1 MAVLSGQASKR
12 GSLILAPPSVIEAP
26 LSPIKPVQITVLEA
40 RDLKGVK
47 GDTPVTYVRAEYNG
61 VILGDSLKIDVS
73 SDGTVKYNF
82 TTSFEYNSD
91 GPNSLDDIAHKPL
104 FLTVTEVLPKEKKQ
118 KEEKT
123 VALGQAVVDL
133 LPLLEGQC
141 SFRATVPLHPVPGSP
156 LESLRPDAKCGLEV
170 SVSIQ
175 ESLLSV
181 SQLSG
186 GNLLRVTL
194 EAAYSVPEVF
204 VPTGPQQNYMVCL
217 QVPTVGEKEY
227 PLAFKNGIL
236 KLGGEKEP
244 IPRPKKWPIS
254 NILAPGAQ
262 NIPDSFIV
270 GGPYEEEDGE
280 LNKTEDREFRI
291 QAECIKKRIV
301 WDLERRCYL
310 DPPAVLS
317 LQKRIAECRYWPVEI
332 TRVPVVTS
340 TKGKS
345 SKLDKG
351 DDDGQIF
358 FHGVAYVN
366 MVPLLYP
373 GVKRIRGAFRVF
385 AYQDSEVFG
394 KTKCLFSILRD
405 LGHQANLNKL
415 GPVITAASSP
425 HSKAMPSRN
434 QKEDKMTKEKDVLRK
449 MSTTLKSQVSETAI
463 ETEATVCQN
472 LEGQQYVD
480 AGTFL
485 VMEIELAKALVPKR
499 LPEELASR
507 VKEMILPR
515 PQLPRRSAGAKKAVE
530 DYHNQITSIAGA
542 ILDEYHELFGKQM
555 VDGGVI
561 DHHTLEEQK
570 CQLNYELNSSGKYF
584 AFKEQLKHAVVK
596 IVREKYLR
604 TTAFNNLEQLQ
615 AFLSELYVYLVD
627 QMHVGLNQILSQEST
642 VIASPTFTSCEQL
655 RLFAHEAEVNEDYA
669 LASVYYQ
676 ERLARDRQ
684 IVQHWLDYG
693 AFCLLMEENI
703 KAQECFREALSLN
716 PSHLHSLLLCG
727 IIAVMMEHYEEAEIF
742 FEDATCLEPSSIL
755 SWTLLGLF
763 YEIQENDIRV
773 EMAFHEANKLLK
785 ARLAKEKNITEAA
798 EGGGKK
804 LYSLSATVLRTV
816 TSPQEDTLLVPDEAP
831 DGSPKV
837 QPDSVEPV
845 VTIQLPEDDPAV
857 KLTKKLSP
865 TLTKNKETSQKVM
878 KKTSGGALDPSHAV
892 APVPL
897 SGLSQPSHTIFMETI
912 HFLMEVNALQFVHR
926 ALAHEILCQQEG
938 PSCEYY
944 LVLAQTHLLKKDFS
958 KAEECL
964 REAIQIDYLNPN
976 AWAQKGHLC
985 YLSGNLSE
993 AKECYER
1000 TISFVTEASEIH
1012 FVYLRLG
1019 SIYLKEK
1026 EYDKA
1031 KRTYMLACKKS
1042 SSCLTWLGVG
1052 IACYKLKEIAE
1063 AEDALSEA
1071 NALNNNNAEV
1081 WAYLALVC
1089 MQGGR
1094 QLEAEQ
1100 SYKYA
1105 MRLEL
1110 KNEEL
1115 LQEIH
1120 EVQRMVGFGN
1130 PSF

>member
-12 GSLILAPPSVIEAP
+12 GSLILAPPSSIEAP

-104 FLTVTEVLPKEKKQ
+104 FLTVIEVLPKEKKQ

-291 QAECIKKRIV
+291 QAESIKKRIV

-415 GPVITAASSP
+415 GPVIAAASSP

-507 VKEMILPR
+507 VKEMIPPR
-515 PQLPRRSAGAKKAVE
+515 PQLPRRSAGAK
-530 DYHNQITSIAGA
+530 
-542 ILDEYHELFGKQM
+542 
-555 VDGGVI
+555 
-561 DHHTLEEQK
+561 
-570 CQLNYELNSSGKYF
+570 
-584 AFKEQLKHAVVK
+584 KHAVVK

-627 QMHVGLNQILSQEST
+627 QMHIALNQILSQEST
-642 VIASPTFTSCEQL
+642 VVASPTFTSCEQL

-804 LYSLSATVLRTV
+804 LHTVSATVLRTV

-865 TLTKNKETSQKVM
+865 TLSKNKETSQKVM

-892 APVPL
+892 ALVPL

-926 ALAHEILCQQEG
+926 ALAHELLCQQEG

-1000 TISFVTEASEIH
+1000 TISFVTDASEIH

-1052 IACYKLKEIAE
+1052 IACYRLKEIAE

-1105 MRLEL
+1105 MKLEL

>member
-12 GSLILAPPSVIEAP
+12 GSLVSAPTCAVETS
-26 LSPIKPVQITVLEA
+26 LSPIKPVQITVLEG

-82 TTSFEYNSD
+82 TTSFEYNCD
-91 GPNSLDDIAHKPL
+91 GPNCLDDIAHKPL
-104 FLTVTEVLPKEKKQ
+104 FLTVIEVLPKEKKQ

-133 LPLLEGQC
+133 LPLLEGAI
-141 SFRATVPLHPVPGSP
+141 FFI
-156 LESLRPDAKCGLEV
+156 CGLEV

-204 VPTGPQQNYMVCL
+204 VPTGPQQNYMIGL

-227 PLAFKNGIL
+227 PLIFKNGIL

-291 QAECIKKRIV
+291 QAESIKKRIV

-310 DPPAVLS
+310 DPLAVLS

-366 MVPLLYP
+366 IVPLLYP

-385 AYQDSEVFG
+385 AYQDREVFG

-415 GPVITAASSP
+415 GPVIAAAGSP
-425 HSKAMPSRN
+425 HSKAIPSRN
-434 QKEDKMTKEKDVLRK
+434 QKEDKMTKEKDVIRK
-449 MSTTLKSQVSETAI
+449 MSTTLKSQGSDTAI

-507 VKEMILPR
+507 VREMLPAR

-627 QMHVGLNQILSQEST
+627 QMHVALNQST
-642 VIASPTFTSCEQL
+642 VVASPTFTGCEQL
-655 RLFAHEAEVNEDYA
+655 RLFAHEAEVNEDYD

-742 FEDATCLEPSSIL
+742 FEDATCLEPSNIL

-785 ARLAKEKNITEAA
+785 ARLAKEKNIAEAA
-798 EGGGKK
+798 EGGKK
-804 LYSLSATVLRTV
+804 LYSLSATVLRPV
-816 TSPQEDTLLVPDEAP
+816 TSPQEDTLL

-845 VTIQLPEDDPAV
+845 VTIQHYLC
-857 KLTKKLSP
+857 
-865 TLTKNKETSQKVM
+865 
-878 KKTSGGALDPSHAV
+878 
-892 APVPL
+892 VPICTVHGEH
-897 SGLSQPSHTIFMETI
+897 SACLSQRRLHVIP
-912 HFLMEVNALQFVHR
+912 FLHAGSRTVVGMSMAGVSFITMPVCGFLFQFVHR
-926 ALAHEILCQQEG
+926 ALAHELLCQQEG

-944 LVLAQTHLLKKDFS
+944 LVLAQTHSLKKDFS

-976 AWAQKGHLC
+976 VWAQKGHLC

-1000 TISFVTEASEIH
+1000 TISFVADASEMH

-1031 KRTYMLACKKS
+1031 KYTYMLACKKS

-1052 IACYKLKEIAE
+1052 IACYRLKEMTE

-1089 MQGGR
+1089 MQV
-1094 QLEAEQ
+1094 
-1100 SYKYA
+1100 S
-1105 MRLEL
+1105 LEL

-1115 LQEIH
+1115 LQEIQ

>member
-1 MAVLSGQASKR
+1 QAFLSS
-12 GSLILAPPSVIEAP
+12 
-26 LSPIKPVQITVLEA
+26 TTFC
-40 RDLKGVK
+40 VK

-82 TTSFEYNSD
+82 TTSFEYNCD
-91 GPNSLDDIAHKPL
+91 GPNCLDDIAHKPL
-104 FLTVTEVLPKEKKQ
+104 FLTVIEVLPKEKKQ

-133 LPLLEGQC
+133 LPLLEGHC

-204 VPTGPQQNYMVCL
+204 VPTGPQQNYMIGL

-227 PLAFKNGIL
+227 PLIFKNGIL

-291 QAECIKKRIV
+291 QAESIKKRIV

-310 DPPAVLS
+310 DPLAVLS

-366 MVPLLYP
+366 IVPLLYP

-385 AYQDSEVFG
+385 AYQDREVFG
-394 KTKCLFSILRD
+394 
-405 LGHQANLNKL
+405 
-415 GPVITAASSP
+415 
-425 HSKAMPSRN
+425 
-434 QKEDKMTKEKDVLRK
+434 K
-449 MSTTLKSQVSETAI
+449 MSTTLKSQGSDTAI

-507 VKEMILPR
+507 VREMLPAR

-627 QMHVGLNQILSQEST
+627 QMHVALNQVGRHPEST
-642 VIASPTFTSCEQL
+642 VVASPTFTGCEQL
-655 RLFAHEAEVNEDYA
+655 RLFAHEAEVNEDYD

-742 FEDATCLEPSSIL
+742 FEDATCLEPSNIL

-785 ARLAKEKNITEAA
+785 ARLAKEKNIAEAA
-798 EGGGKK
+798 EGGKK
-804 LYSLSATVLRTV
+804 LYSLSATVLRPV
-816 TSPQEDTLLVPDEAP
+816 TSPQEDTLLELFIVLNPLWGLVPDEAP

-845 VTIQLPEDDPAV
+845 VTIQHYLC
-857 KLTKKLSP
+857 
-865 TLTKNKETSQKVM
+865 
-878 KKTSGGALDPSHAV
+878 
-892 APVPL
+892 VPICTVHGEH
-897 SGLSQPSHTIFMETI
+897 SACLSQRRLHVIP
-912 HFLMEVNALQFVHR
+912 FLHAGSRTVVGMSMAGVSFITMPVCGFLFQFVHR
-926 ALAHEILCQQEG
+926 ALAHELLCQQEG

-944 LVLAQTHLLKKDFS
+944 LVLAQTHSLKKDFS

-976 AWAQKGHLC
+976 VWAQKGHLC

-1000 TISFVTEASEIH
+1000 TISFVADASEMH

-1031 KRTYMLACKKS
+1031 KYTYMLACKKS

-1052 IACYKLKEIAE
+1052 IACYRLKEMTE

-1089 MQGGR
+1089 MQVSR

-1105 MRLEL
+1105 LKLEL

-1115 LQEIH
+1115 LQEIQ

>member
-1 MAVLSGQASKR
+1 M
-12 GSLILAPPSVIEAP
+12 
-26 LSPIKPVQITVLEA
+26 
-40 RDLKGVK
+40 
-47 GDTPVTYVRAEYNG
+47 
-61 VILGDSLKIDVS
+61 
-73 SDGTVKYNF
+73 
-82 TTSFEYNSD
+82 
-91 GPNSLDDIAHKPL
+91 
-104 FLTVTEVLPKEKKQ
+104 
-118 KEEKT
+118 
-123 VALGQAVVDL
+123 
-133 LPLLEGQC
+133 
-141 SFRATVPLHPVPGSP
+141 
-156 LESLRPDAKCGLEV
+156 
-170 SVSIQ
+170 
-175 ESLLSV
+175 
-181 SQLSG
+181 
-186 GNLLRVTL
+186 
-194 EAAYSVPEVF
+194 
-204 VPTGPQQNYMVCL
+204 
-217 QVPTVGEKEY
+217 
-227 PLAFKNGIL
+227 
-236 KLGGEKEP
+236 
-244 IPRPKKWPIS
+244 
-254 NILAPGAQ
+254 
-262 NIPDSFIV
+262 
-270 GGPYEEEDGE
+270 
-280 LNKTEDREFRI
+280 
-291 QAECIKKRIV
+291 
-301 WDLERRCYL
+301 
-310 DPPAVLS
+310 
-317 LQKRIAECRYWPVEI
+317 
-332 TRVPVVTS
+332 
-340 TKGKS
+340 
-345 SKLDKG
+345 
-351 DDDGQIF
+351 
-358 FHGVAYVN
+358 
-366 MVPLLYP
+366 
-373 GVKRIRGAFRVF
+373 
-385 AYQDSEVFG
+385 
-394 KTKCLFSILRD
+394 
-405 LGHQANLNKL
+405 
-415 GPVITAASSP
+415 
-425 HSKAMPSRN
+425 
-434 QKEDKMTKEKDVLRK
+434 
-449 MSTTLKSQVSETAI
+449 
-463 ETEATVCQN
+463 
-472 LEGQQYVD
+472 
-480 AGTFL
+480 
-485 VMEIELAKALVPKR
+485 
-499 LPEELASR
+499 
-507 VKEMILPR
+507 
-515 PQLPRRSAGAKKAVE
+515 
-530 DYHNQITSIAGA
+530 
-542 ILDEYHELFGKQM
+542 FGKQM

-627 QMHVGLNQILSQEST
+627 QMHVALNQST
-642 VIASPTFTSCEQL
+642 VVASPTFTSCEQL

-785 ARLAKEKNITEAA
+785 ARLAKEKNIAEAA

-804 LYSLSATVLRTV
+804 LHTLSATVLRT
-816 TSPQEDTLLVPDEAP
+816 AP

-865 TLTKNKETSQKVM
+865 TLSKNKETSQKVHGEH
-878 KKTSGGALDPSHAV
+878 SGC
-892 APVPL
+892 
-897 SGLSQPSHTIFMETI
+897 LSQRRLHVIPFLHAGSRTGVGMFMAGVSFVTMPVCG
-912 HFLMEVNALQFVHR
+912 FLFQFVHR
-926 ALAHEILCQQEG
+926 ALAHELLCQQEG

-1000 TISFVTEASEIH
+1000 TISFVTDASEIH

-1052 IACYKLKEIAE
+1052 IACYRLKEIAE

-1105 MRLEL
+1105 MKLEL

>member
-12 GSLILAPPSVIEAP
+12 GSLILAPPSSIEAP

-104 FLTVTEVLPKEKKQ
+104 FLTVIEVLPKEKKQ

-291 QAECIKKRIV
+291 QAESIKKRIV

-415 GPVITAASSP
+415 GPVIAAASSP

-507 VKEMILPR
+507 VKEMIPPR

-530 DYHNQITSIAGA
+530 DYHNQITNIAGA

-604 TTAFNNLEQLQ
+604 TTALNNLEQLQ

-627 QMHVGLNQILSQEST
+627 QMHIALNQILSQEST
-642 VIASPTFTSCEQL
+642 VVASPTFTSCEQL

-804 LYSLSATVLRTV
+804 LHTVSATVLRTV
-816 TSPQEDTLLVPDEAP
+816 TSPQEDTLLV
-831 DGSPKV
+831 
-837 QPDSVEPV
+837 
-845 VTIQLPEDDPAV
+845 
-857 KLTKKLSP
+857 
-865 TLTKNKETSQKVM
+865 M

-892 APVPL
+892 ALVPL

-926 ALAHEILCQQEG
+926 ALAHELLCQQEG

-1000 TISFVTEASEIH
+1000 TISFVTDASEIH

-1052 IACYKLKEIAE
+1052 IACYRLKEIAE

-1105 MRLEL
+1105 MKLEL

>member
-12 GSLILAPPSVIEAP
+12 GSLILAPPSSIEAP

-104 FLTVTEVLPKEKKQ
+104 FLTVIEVLPKEKKQ

-291 QAECIKKRIV
+291 QAESIKKRIV

-415 GPVITAASSP
+415 GPVIAAASSP

-507 VKEMILPR
+507 VKEMIPPR

-627 QMHVGLNQILSQEST
+627 QMHVALNQILSQEST
-642 VIASPTFTSCEQL
+642 VVASPTFTSCEQL

-785 ARLAKEKNITEAA
+785 ARLAKEKNIAEAA

-804 LYSLSATVLRTV
+804 LHTVSATVLRTV
-816 TSPQEDTLLVPDEAP
+816 TSPQEDTLLV
-831 DGSPKV
+831 
-837 QPDSVEPV
+837 
-845 VTIQLPEDDPAV
+845 
-857 KLTKKLSP
+857 
-865 TLTKNKETSQKVM
+865 M

-892 APVPL
+892 ALVPL

-926 ALAHEILCQQEG
+926 ALAHELLCQQEG

-1000 TISFVTEASEIH
+1000 TISFVTDASEIH

-1052 IACYKLKEIAE
+1052 IACYRLKEIAE

-1105 MRLEL
+1105 MKLEL

>member
-1 MAVLSGQASKR
+1 MSVLSGQASKK
-12 GSLILAPPSVIEAP
+12 GSFTLAPSIVLPTETS
-26 LSPIKPVQITVLEA
+26 LSPIKPVQITVLEG
-40 RDLKGVK
+40 RDLKGAK
-47 GDTPVTYVRAEYNG
+47 GDAPVTYVRAEYNG
-61 VILGDSLKIDVS
+61 VILGDSLKIDGS

-82 TTSFEYNSD
+82 STSFEYNSD

-104 FLTVTEVLPKEKKQ
+104 FLTVIEVLPKEKKQ
-118 KEEKT
+118 KDEKT
-123 VALGQAVVDL
+123 MALGQAVVDL

-141 SFRATVPLHPVPGSP
+141 SFRAIVPLHPVPGSS

-170 SVSIQ
+170 AVSIQ
-175 ESLLSV
+175 ESLLST

-204 VPTGPQQNYMVCL
+204 VPTGPQQNYMVGL
-217 QVPTVGEKEY
+217 QVPTIGEKEY
-227 PLAFKNGIL
+227 PLMFKNGTL

-254 NILAPGAQ
+254 NTVAPGAQ

-280 LNKTEDREFRI
+280 LNKTEDRENRI
-291 QAECIKKRIV
+291 QAETIKKRIV

-310 DPPAVLS
+310 DPAAVLS

-385 AYQDSEVFG
+385 PYQDSEVFA
-394 KTKCLFSILRD
+394 KTKCQFSTLRD
-405 LGHQANLNKL
+405 LGHQTNMNKL
-415 GPVITAASSP
+415 GPVIAAASSP
-425 HSKAMPSRN
+425 HSKAIPSRN
-434 QKEDKMTKEKDVLRK
+434 QKEDKMAKEKDAPRK
-449 MSTTLKSQVSETAI
+449 MSVTLKSQMSEITI
-463 ETEATVCQN
+463 DTEAAPCQN

-507 VKEMILPR
+507 VKEMISPR

-530 DYHNQITSIAGA
+530 DFHNQITSIAGA
-542 ILDEYHELFGKQM
+542 ILDEYHELFGKHLA
-555 VDGGVI
+555 DGGVI
-561 DHHTLEEQK
+561 DHYTLEEQK

-627 QMHVGLNQILSQEST
+627 QMHVALNQMVSQEHPVT
-642 VIASPTFTSCEQL
+642 VSPTFTSCEQL

-676 ERLARDRQ
+676 ERVTRDRQ

-755 SWTLLGLF
+755 SWTLLGFF
-763 YEIQENDIRV
+763 YEIQENDIRM

-785 ARLAKEKNITEAA
+785 ARLAKEKNMTDTA

-804 LYSLSATVLRTV
+804 PCSVSATVLRPV
-816 TSPQEDTLLVPDEAP
+816 TSPQEDT
-831 DGSPKV
+831 
-837 QPDSVEPV
+837 
-845 VTIQLPEDDPAV
+845 IPEI
-857 KLTKKLSP
+857 
-865 TLTKNKETSQKVM
+865 
-878 KKTSGGALDPSHAV
+878 KKTSGGALDPSHPMAH
-892 APVPL
+892 VPI

-912 HFLMEVNALQFVHR
+912 RFLMKVNALQFVHR
-926 ALAHEILCQQEG
+926 ALAHELLCQPEG

-944 LVLAQTHLLKKDFS
+944 LVLAQTHLLKRDFA
-958 KAEECL
+958 KAEECV
-964 REAIQIDYLNPN
+964 RDAIQIDYLNPN

-985 YLSGNLSE
+985 YLTGNLSE

-1000 TISFVTEASEIH
+1000 TISFVTDASEMH

-1031 KRTYMLACKKS
+1031 KSTYMLACKKS

-1052 IACYKLKEIAE
+1052 IACYRLKEMAE

-1089 MQGGR
+1089 MQRGR

-1100 SYKYA
+1100 SYKYS
-1105 MRLEL
+1105 MKLEL

-1120 EVQRMVGFGN
+1120 EVQQMVGFGN

>member
-12 GSLILAPPSVIEAP
+12 GSLVSAPTCAVETS
-26 LSPIKPVQITVLEA
+26 LSPIKPVQITVLEG

-82 TTSFEYNSD
+82 TTSFEYNCD
-91 GPNSLDDIAHKPL
+91 GPNCLDDIAHKPL
-104 FLTVTEVLPKEKKQ
+104 FLTVIEVLPKEKKQ

-133 LPLLEGQC
+133 LPLLEGHC

-204 VPTGPQQNYMVCL
+204 VPTGPQQNYMIGL

-227 PLAFKNGIL
+227 PLIFKNGIL

-291 QAECIKKRIV
+291 QAESIKKRIV

-310 DPPAVLS
+310 DPLAVLS

-366 MVPLLYP
+366 IVPLLYP

-385 AYQDSEVFG
+385 AYQDREVFG

-415 GPVITAASSP
+415 GPVIAAAGSP
-425 HSKAMPSRN
+425 HSKAIPSRN
-434 QKEDKMTKEKDVLRK
+434 QKEDKMTKEKDVIRK
-449 MSTTLKSQVSETAI
+449 ASVVTAVTLKNVTLREQCLS
-463 ETEATVCQN
+463 
-472 LEGQQYVD
+472 LQQYVD

-507 VKEMILPR
+507 VREMLPAR

-627 QMHVGLNQILSQEST
+627 QMHVALNQST
-642 VIASPTFTSCEQL
+642 VVASPTFTGCEQL
-655 RLFAHEAEVNEDYA
+655 RLFAHEAEVNEDYD

-742 FEDATCLEPSSIL
+742 FEDATCLEPSNIL

-785 ARLAKEKNITEAA
+785 ARLAKEKNIAEAA
-798 EGGGKK
+798 EGGKK
-804 LYSLSATVLRTV
+804 LYSLSATVLRPV
-816 TSPQEDTLLVPDEAP
+816 TSPQEDTLL

-845 VTIQLPEDDPAV
+845 VTIQL
-857 KLTKKLSP
+857 
-865 TLTKNKETSQKVM
+865 
-878 KKTSGGALDPSHAV
+878 
-892 APVPL
+892 
-897 SGLSQPSHTIFMETI
+897 
-912 HFLMEVNALQFVHR
+912 
-926 ALAHEILCQQEG
+926 
-938 PSCEYY
+938 
-944 LVLAQTHLLKKDFS
+944 
-958 KAEECL
+958 
-964 REAIQIDYLNPN
+964 
-976 AWAQKGHLC
+976 
-985 YLSGNLSE
+985 GNLSE

-1000 TISFVTEASEIH
+1000 TISFVADASEMH

-1031 KRTYMLACKKS
+1031 KYTYMLACKKS

-1052 IACYKLKEIAE
+1052 IACYRLKEMTE

-1089 MQGGR
+1089 MQV
-1094 QLEAEQ
+1094 
-1100 SYKYA
+1100 S
-1105 MRLEL
+1105 LEL

-1115 LQEIH
+1115 LQEIQ

>member
-12 GSLILAPPSVIEAP
+12 GSLILAPPSSIEAP

-104 FLTVTEVLPKEKKQ
+104 FLTVIEVLPKEKKQ

-291 QAECIKKRIV
+291 QAESIKKRIV

-394 KTKCLFSILRD
+394 K
-405 LGHQANLNKL
+405 
-415 GPVITAASSP
+415 
-425 HSKAMPSRN
+425 
-434 QKEDKMTKEKDVLRK
+434 

-507 VKEMILPR
+507 VKEMIPPR

-530 DYHNQITSIAGA
+530 DYHNQITNIAGA

-604 TTAFNNLEQLQ
+604 TTALNNLEQLQ

-627 QMHVGLNQILSQEST
+627 QMHIALNQVAKTPGILT
-642 VIASPTFTSCEQL
+642 VAM
-655 RLFAHEAEVNEDYA
+655 
-669 LASVYYQ
+669 
-676 ERLARDRQ
+676 

-804 LYSLSATVLRTV
+804 LHTVSATVLRTV
-816 TSPQEDTLLVPDEAP
+816 TSPQEDTLLELFIALNPLWGLVPDEAP
-831 DGSPKV
+831 DGFPKV

-845 VTIQLPEDDPAV
+845 VTIQLPEDDPH
-857 KLTKKLSP
+857 
-865 TLTKNKETSQKVM
+865 
-878 KKTSGGALDPSHAV
+878 SGC
-892 APVPL
+892 
-897 SGLSQPSHTIFMETI
+897 LSQRRLHVIP
-912 HFLMEVNALQFVHR
+912 FLHAGNRTGVGMFTAGVSFVTMPVCGFLFQFVHR
-926 ALAHEILCQQEG
+926 ALAHELLCQQEG

-1000 TISFVTEASEIH
+1000 TISFVTDASEIH

-1052 IACYKLKEIAE
+1052 IACYRLKEIAE

-1105 MRLEL
+1105 MKLEL

>member
-1 MAVLSGQASKR
+1 MAVVPGQASKR
-12 GSLILAPPSVIEAP
+12 GSLTLGLPSAIEPP

-40 RDLKGVK
+40 HDLKGVK

-91 GPNSLDDIAHKPL
+91 GPNNLDDIAHKPL
-104 FLTVTEVLPKEKKQ
+104 FLTVIEVLPKEKKQ

-123 VALGQAVVDL
+123 VALGQTVVDL
-133 LPLLEGQC
+133 LPLLEGKC

-170 SVSIQ
+170 AVSIQ

-227 PLAFKNGIL
+227 PLVFKNGIL

-280 LNKTEDREFRI
+280 LNKTE
-291 QAECIKKRIV
+291 
-301 WDLERRCYL
+301 
-310 DPPAVLS
+310 
-317 LQKRIAECRYWPVEI
+317 
-332 TRVPVVTS
+332 
-340 TKGKS
+340 
-345 SKLDKG
+345 G

-415 GPVITAASSP
+415 GPVIAAASSP

-449 MSTTLKSQVSETAI
+449 MSTTIKSQVSDTAI
-463 ETEATVCQN
+463 ETEATACQN

-507 VKEMILPR
+507 VKEMIPPR
-515 PQLPRRSAGAKKAVE
+515 PQLPCRSAGAKKAVE

-604 TTAFNNLEQLQ
+604 TTAFNNLGQLQ

-627 QMHVGLNQILSQEST
+627 QMHVALNQILSQEST

-785 ARLAKEKNITEAA
+785 ARLAKEKNIAEAA

-816 TSPQEDTLLVPDEAP
+816 TSPQEDTLPVPDEAP
-831 DGSPKV
+831 DGSLKV
-837 QPDSVEPV
+837 QPDYVEPV

-857 KLTKKLSP
+857 KLTKKLFP
-865 TLTKNKETSQKVM
+865 TLSKNKETSQKVM
-878 KKTSGGALDPSHAV
+878 KKTNGGALDPSHAV

-926 ALAHEILCQQEG
+926 ALAHELLCQQEG

-976 AWAQKGHLC
+976 VWAQKGHLC

-1000 TISFVTEASEIH
+1000 TISFVTDASEIH

-1052 IACYKLKEIAE
+1052 IACYRLKEIAE

-1105 MRLEL
+1105 IKLEL

>member
-1 MAVLSGQASKR
+1 MHLRRRDMAVLSGQASKR
-12 GSLILAPPSVIEAP
+12 GSLILAPPSSIEAP

-104 FLTVTEVLPKEKKQ
+104 FLTVIEVLPKEKKQ

-291 QAECIKKRIV
+291 QAESIKKRIV

-415 GPVITAASSP
+415 GPVIAAASSP

-507 VKEMILPR
+507 VKEMIPPR

-530 DYHNQITSIAGA
+530 DYHNQITNIAGA

-627 QMHVGLNQILSQEST
+627 QMHIALNQILSQEST
-642 VIASPTFTSCEQL
+642 VVASPTFTSCEQL

-804 LYSLSATVLRTV
+804 LHTVSATVLRTV
-816 TSPQEDTLLVPDEAP
+816 TSPQEDTLLV
-831 DGSPKV
+831 
-837 QPDSVEPV
+837 
-845 VTIQLPEDDPAV
+845 
-857 KLTKKLSP
+857 
-865 TLTKNKETSQKVM
+865 M

-892 APVPL
+892 ALVPL

-926 ALAHEILCQQEG
+926 ALAHELLCQQEG

-1000 TISFVTEASEIH
+1000 TISFVTDASEIH

-1052 IACYKLKEIAE
+1052 IACYRLKEIAE

-1105 MRLEL
+1105 MKLEL

>member
-12 GSLILAPPSVIEAP
+12 GSLILAPPSSIEAP

-104 FLTVTEVLPKEKKQ
+104 FLTVIEVLPKEKKQ

-291 QAECIKKRIV
+291 QAESIKKRIV

-415 GPVITAASSP
+415 GPVIAAASSP

-507 VKEMILPR
+507 VKEMIPPR
-515 PQLPRRSAGAKKAVE
+515 PQLPRRSAGAK
-530 DYHNQITSIAGA
+530 
-542 ILDEYHELFGKQM
+542 
-555 VDGGVI
+555 
-561 DHHTLEEQK
+561 
-570 CQLNYELNSSGKYF
+570 
-584 AFKEQLKHAVVK
+584 KHAVVK

-604 TTAFNNLEQLQ
+604 TTALNNLEQLQ

-627 QMHVGLNQILSQEST
+627 QMHIALNQILSQEST
-642 VIASPTFTSCEQL
+642 VVASPTFTSCEQL

-804 LYSLSATVLRTV
+804 LHTVSATVLRTV

-831 DGSPKV
+831 DGFPKV

-865 TLTKNKETSQKVM
+865 TLSKNKETSQKVM

-892 APVPL
+892 ALVPL

-926 ALAHEILCQQEG
+926 ALAHELLCQQEG

-1000 TISFVTEASEIH
+1000 TISFVTDASEIH

-1052 IACYKLKEIAE
+1052 IACYRLKEIAE

-1105 MRLEL
+1105 MKLEL

>member
-12 GSLILAPPSVIEAP
+12 GSLILAPPSSIEAP

-104 FLTVTEVLPKEKKQ
+104 FLTVIEVLPKEKKQ

-291 QAECIKKRIV
+291 QAESIKKRIV

-415 GPVITAASSP
+415 GPVIAAASSP

-507 VKEMILPR
+507 VKEMIPPR

-530 DYHNQITSIAGA
+530 GYHNQITSIAGA

-627 QMHVGLNQILSQEST
+627 QMHVALNQILSQEST
-642 VIASPTFTSCEQL
+642 VVASPTFTSCEQL

-785 ARLAKEKNITEAA
+785 ARLAKEKNIAEAA

-804 LYSLSATVLRTV
+804 LHTVSATVLRTV
-816 TSPQEDTLLVPDEAP
+816 TSPQEDTLLV
-831 DGSPKV
+831 
-837 QPDSVEPV
+837 
-845 VTIQLPEDDPAV
+845 
-857 KLTKKLSP
+857 
-865 TLTKNKETSQKVM
+865 M

-892 APVPL
+892 ALVPL

-926 ALAHEILCQQEG
+926 ALAHELLCQQEG

-1000 TISFVTEASEIH
+1000 TISFVTDASEIH

-1052 IACYKLKEIAE
+1052 IACYRLKEIAE

-1105 MRLEL
+1105 MKVCIFLIPFSLGEKSRMKRSAHGLMSIKKEVIYFSQQRVL
-1110 KNEEL
+1110 N
-1115 LQEIH
+1115 IH
-1120 EVQRMVGFGN
+1120 IVRSTCPFSGLN
-1130 PSF
+1130 YI

>member
-12 GSLILAPPSVIEAP
+12 GSLILAPPSSIEAP

-104 FLTVTEVLPKEKKQ
+104 FLTVIEVLPKEKKQ

-291 QAECIKKRIV
+291 QAESIKKRIV

-415 GPVITAASSP
+415 GPVIAAASSP

-449 MSTTLKSQVSETAI
+449 VRASVMTAVTLKNVTLREQCLSS
-463 ETEATVCQN
+463 
-472 LEGQQYVD
+472 QQYVD

-507 VKEMILPR
+507 VKEMIPPR

-530 DYHNQITSIAGA
+530 DYHNQITNIAGA

-604 TTAFNNLEQLQ
+604 TTALNNLEQLQ

-627 QMHVGLNQILSQEST
+627 QMHIALNQST
-642 VIASPTFTSCEQL
+642 VVASPTFTSCEQL

-804 LYSLSATVLRTV
+804 LHTVSATVLRT
-816 TSPQEDTLLVPDEAP
+816 AP
-831 DGSPKV
+831 DGFPKV

-865 TLTKNKETSQKVM
+865 TLSKNKET
-878 KKTSGGALDPSHAV
+878 
-892 APVPL
+892 
-897 SGLSQPSHTIFMETI
+897 
-912 HFLMEVNALQFVHR
+912 
-926 ALAHEILCQQEG
+926 
-938 PSCEYY
+938 
-944 LVLAQTHLLKKDFS
+944 
-958 KAEECL
+958 
-964 REAIQIDYLNPN
+964 
-976 AWAQKGHLC
+976 
-985 YLSGNLSE
+985 E

-1000 TISFVTEASEIH
+1000 TISFVTDASEIH

-1026 EYDKA
+1026 EF
-1031 KRTYMLACKKS
+1031 LLIS
-1042 SSCLTWLGVG
+1042 FSLSV
-1052 IACYKLKEIAE
+1052 KLKEIAE

-1105 MRLEL
+1105 MKLEL

>member
-1 MAVLSGQASKR
+1 MFNFFSIPYFCRDMAVVPGQASKR
-12 GSLILAPPSVIEAP
+12 GSLTLGLPSAIEPP

-91 GPNSLDDIAHKPL
+91 GPNNLDDIAHKPL
-104 FLTVTEVLPKEKKQ
+104 FLTVIEVLPKEKKQ

-123 VALGQAVVDL
+123 VALGQTVVDL
-133 LPLLEGQC
+133 LPLLEGKC

-170 SVSIQ
+170 AVSIQ

-227 PLAFKNGIL
+227 PLVFKNGIL

-280 LNKTEDREFRI
+280 LNKTE
-291 QAECIKKRIV
+291 
-301 WDLERRCYL
+301 
-310 DPPAVLS
+310 
-317 LQKRIAECRYWPVEI
+317 
-332 TRVPVVTS
+332 
-340 TKGKS
+340 
-345 SKLDKG
+345 G

-415 GPVITAASSP
+415 GPVIAAASSP

-449 MSTTLKSQVSETAI
+449 MSTTIKSQVSDTAI
-463 ETEATVCQN
+463 ETEATACQN

-507 VKEMILPR
+507 VKEMIPPR

-604 TTAFNNLEQLQ
+604 TTAFNNLGQLQ

-627 QMHVGLNQILSQEST
+627 QMHVALNQILSQEST

-785 ARLAKEKNITEAA
+785 ARLAKEKNIAEAA

-816 TSPQEDTLLVPDEAP
+816 TSPQEDTLPVPDEAP
-831 DGSPKV
+831 DGSLKV
-837 QPDSVEPV
+837 QPDYVEPV

-857 KLTKKLSP
+857 KLTKKLFP
-865 TLTKNKETSQKVM
+865 TLSKNKETSQKVM
-878 KKTSGGALDPSHAV
+878 KKTNGGALDPSHAV

-926 ALAHEILCQQEG
+926 ALAHELLCQQEG

-976 AWAQKGHLC
+976 VWAQKGHLC

-1000 TISFVTEASEIH
+1000 TISFVTDASEIH

-1052 IACYKLKEIAE
+1052 IACYRLKEIAE

-1105 MRLEL
+1105 IKLEL

>member
-1 MAVLSGQASKR
+1 MHLRRRDMAVLSGQASKR
-12 GSLILAPPSVIEAP
+12 GSLILAPPSSIEAP

-104 FLTVTEVLPKEKKQ
+104 FLTVIEVLPKEKKQ

-291 QAECIKKRIV
+291 QAESIKKRIV

-415 GPVITAASSP
+415 GPVIAAASSP

-507 VKEMILPR
+507 VKEMIPPR
-515 PQLPRRSAGAKKAVE
+515 PQLPRRSAGAK
-530 DYHNQITSIAGA
+530 
-542 ILDEYHELFGKQM
+542 
-555 VDGGVI
+555 
-561 DHHTLEEQK
+561 
-570 CQLNYELNSSGKYF
+570 
-584 AFKEQLKHAVVK
+584 KHAVVK

-627 QMHVGLNQILSQEST
+627 QMHIALNQILSQEST
-642 VIASPTFTSCEQL
+642 VVASPTFTSCEQL

-804 LYSLSATVLRTV
+804 LHTVSATVLRTV

-865 TLTKNKETSQKVM
+865 TLSKNKETSQKVM

-892 APVPL
+892 ALVPL

-926 ALAHEILCQQEG
+926 ALAHELLCQQEG

-1000 TISFVTEASEIH
+1000 TISFVTDASEIH

-1052 IACYKLKEIAE
+1052 IACYRLKEIAE

-1105 MRLEL
+1105 MKLEL

>member
-1 MAVLSGQASKR
+1 QAFLSS
-12 GSLILAPPSVIEAP
+12 
-26 LSPIKPVQITVLEA
+26 TTFC
-40 RDLKGVK
+40 VK

-82 TTSFEYNSD
+82 TTSFEYNCD
-91 GPNSLDDIAHKPL
+91 GPNCLDDIAHKPL
-104 FLTVTEVLPKEKKQ
+104 FLTVIEVLPKEKKQ

-133 LPLLEGQC
+133 LPLLEGHC

-204 VPTGPQQNYMVCL
+204 VPTGPQQNYMIGL

-227 PLAFKNGIL
+227 PLIFKNGIL

-291 QAECIKKRIV
+291 QAESIKKRIV

-310 DPPAVLS
+310 DPLAVLS

-366 MVPLLYP
+366 IVPLLYP

-385 AYQDSEVFG
+385 AYQDREVFG

-415 GPVITAASSP
+415 GPVIAAAGSP
-425 HSKAMPSRN
+425 HSKAIPSRN
-434 QKEDKMTKEKDVLRK
+434 QKEDKMTKEKDVIRK
-449 MSTTLKSQVSETAI
+449 VRMSTTLKSQGSDTAI

-507 VKEMILPR
+507 VREMLPAR

-584 AFKEQLKHAVVK
+584 AFKEQLKANPP
-596 IVREKYLR
+596 
-604 TTAFNNLEQLQ
+604 F
-615 AFLSELYVYLVD
+615 
-627 QMHVGLNQILSQEST
+627 ST
-642 VIASPTFTSCEQL
+642 VVASPTFTGCEQL
-655 RLFAHEAEVNEDYA
+655 RLFAHEAEVNEDYD

-742 FEDATCLEPSSIL
+742 FEDATCLEPSNIL

-785 ARLAKEKNITEAA
+785 ARLAKEKNIAEAA
-798 EGGGKK
+798 EGGKK
-804 LYSLSATVLRTV
+804 LYSLSATVLRPV
-816 TSPQEDTLLVPDEAP
+816 TSPQEDTLLELFIVLNPLWGLVPDEAP

-845 VTIQLPEDDPAV
+845 VTIQHYLC
-857 KLTKKLSP
+857 
-865 TLTKNKETSQKVM
+865 
-878 KKTSGGALDPSHAV
+878 
-892 APVPL
+892 VPICTVHGEH
-897 SGLSQPSHTIFMETI
+897 SACLSQRRLHVIP
-912 HFLMEVNALQFVHR
+912 FLHAGSRTVVGMSMAGVSFITMPVCGFLFQFVHR
-926 ALAHEILCQQEG
+926 ALAHELLCQQEG

-944 LVLAQTHLLKKDFS
+944 LVLAQTHSLKKDFS

-976 AWAQKGHLC
+976 VWAQKGHLC

-1000 TISFVTEASEIH
+1000 TISFVADASEMH

-1031 KRTYMLACKKS
+1031 KYTYMLACKKS

-1052 IACYKLKEIAE
+1052 IACYRLKEMTE

-1089 MQGGR
+1089 MQVSR

-1105 MRLEL
+1105 LKLEL

-1115 LQEIH
+1115 LQEIQ

>member
-12 GSLILAPPSVIEAP
+12 GSLILAPPSSIEAP

-104 FLTVTEVLPKEKKQ
+104 FLTVIEVLPKEKKQ

-133 LPLLEGQC
+133 LPLLEG
-141 SFRATVPLHPVPGSP
+141 SFFI
-156 LESLRPDAKCGLEV
+156 CGLEV

-291 QAECIKKRIV
+291 QAESIKKRIV

-415 GPVITAASSP
+415 GPVIAAASSP

-507 VKEMILPR
+507 VKEMIPPR

-530 DYHNQITSIAGA
+530 DYHNQITNIAGA

-604 TTAFNNLEQLQ
+604 TTALNNLEQLQ

-627 QMHVGLNQILSQEST
+627 QMHIALNQST
-642 VIASPTFTSCEQL
+642 VVASPTFTSCEQL

-804 LYSLSATVLRTV
+804 LHTVSATVLRTV
-816 TSPQEDTLLVPDEAP
+816 TSPQEDTLLGKSA
-831 DGSPKV
+831 KV
-837 QPDSVEPV
+837 
-845 VTIQLPEDDPAV
+845 L
-857 KLTKKLSP
+857 LS
-865 TLTKNKETSQKVM
+865 S
-878 KKTSGGALDPSHAV
+878 SW
-892 APVPL
+892 PL
-897 SGLSQPSHTIFMETI
+897 SNSVQLHYLCVPIHTVHGEHSGCLSQRRLHVIP
-912 HFLMEVNALQFVHR
+912 FLHAGNRTGVGMFTAGVSFVTMPVCGFLFQFVHR
-926 ALAHEILCQQEG
+926 ALAHELLCQQEG

-1000 TISFVTEASEIH
+1000 TISFVTDASEIH

-1052 IACYKLKEIAE
+1052 IACYRLKEIAE

-1105 MRLEL
+1105 MKLEL